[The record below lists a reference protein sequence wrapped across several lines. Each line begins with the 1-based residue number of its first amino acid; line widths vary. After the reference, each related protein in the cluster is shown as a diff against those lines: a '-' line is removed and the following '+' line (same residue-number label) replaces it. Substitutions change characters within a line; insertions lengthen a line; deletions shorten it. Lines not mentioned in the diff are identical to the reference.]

1 MGNRKRAREEEGKME
16 EEERRAEERK
26 AGRTD
31 ASFLNA
37 TSFKALQVCSCE

>member
-16 EEERRAEERK
+16 AEERRTEERE

-37 TSFKALQVCSCE
+37 TSFKALQVWSCK